1 MARSIGIVVRDYV
14 NFNNYLS
21 GQEFFVYMLIRK
33 LKSFGFNVEVVLL
46 DELLKG
52 EKRYDVLHLYY
63 LRFRDVMSVRRFFRE
78 ALLVY
83 HVYHVDD
90 ITWSRLHS
98 FSWKCF
104 LASLQFIVDRY
115 LATGTS
121 VYRWLRR
128 RVFLSDCVLVEPYYE
143 CSCRS
148 FSSFFRIVEKK
159 FSEIDRLEL
168 LYLGRLNPWR
178 FPLRDIVKVF
188 TRLSN
193 KIDLDVRLK
202 VVSKLGISVRKLVVR
217 RGRVTVEFVNER
229 VSEQDK
235 CRLYREAHFFLY
247 PAKGNVAMNPPIT
260 LLEAVYHGCLPIV
273 TPYVLVDLKVPRQL
287 VVEKISDMPAKI
299 YTLLTDKNLLWCAVR
314 ELYRGF
320 KVYYDELRFVNA
332 LKQVI

>member
-1 MARSIGIVVRDYV
+1 
-14 NFNNYLS
+14 
-21 GQEFFVYMLIRK
+21 
-33 LKSFGFNVEVVLL
+33 
-46 DELLKG
+46 
-52 EKRYDVLHLYY
+52 
-63 LRFRDVMSVRRFFRE
+63 
-78 ALLVY
+78 
-83 HVYHVDD
+83 
-90 ITWSRLHS
+90 
-98 FSWKCF
+98 
-104 LASLQFIVDRY
+104 
-115 LATGTS
+115 
-121 VYRWLRR
+121 
-128 RVFLSDCVLVEPYYE
+128 VLVEPYYE

-202 VVSKLGISVRKLVVR
+202 VVSRLGISVRKLVVR

-273 TPYVLVDLKVPRQL
+273 TPHVLVDLKVPRQL

-299 YTLLTDKNLLWCAVR
+299 YTLLTDKNLLWCVVR